1 MKNREKFRDEIVEAI
16 KEDNDENGKMC
27 CFLKDNVIPRFIS
40 EEDVEL
46 STCGGLDCH
55 TCAKMFAFWL
65 EEEYIEPPK
74 PKVDWSKVPVD
85 TLVRVRDDESGK
97 WILRYFKGFSR
108 TYSSYP
114 PGYDYEVWGEGTTS
128 VTAEECTERW
138 RYCELAE
145 DAAETE
151 RVNRWRMK
159 N

>member
-40 EEDVEL
+40 EEDMKL
-46 STCGGLDCH
+46 STCGGVDCH

-74 PKVDWSKVPVD
+74 PKADWSKVPVD
-85 TLVRVRDDESGK
+85 TLVQVRDDENDK
-97 WILRYFKGFSR
+97 WALRYFKWFVRGHR
-108 TYSSYP
+108 TP
-114 PGYDYEVWGEGTTS
+114 FVTWADGATS
-128 VTAEECTERW
+128 ITAEACTEYW
-138 RYCELAE
+138 KYCELAE